1 MQWRGAE
8 RVTSHFPNQ
17 CWPSTMTYIFGTRG
31 RWVNYMMAPSDVYK
45 NIDTHLIQSPGI
57 LLNALS
63 KIILTMIIIN
73 VFANN
78 FFKTTVIFPVVSGLG
93 CMMALDL
100 QALTTPLARLPGIA
114 RNDHRATVFVGRSC
128 PPNLYFENSGNKRF
142 PASKS
147 CLQHAIGALDFES

>member
-1 MQWRGAE
+1 MPSVNKPLPESVLTQTCVAIGLHLATFR
-8 RVTSHFPNQ
+8 TSFKLHSGYVKFDWSKNELNNWNRYYQFIDIKWYITSYSSAFSWLHLLKKIKSYFPLA
-17 CWPSTMTYIFGTRG
+17 I
-31 RWVNYMMAPSDVYK
+31 
-45 NIDTHLIQSPGI
+45 
-57 LLNALS
+57 
-63 KIILTMIIIN
+63 
-73 VFANN
+73 
-78 FFKTTVIFPVVSGLG
+78 
-93 CMMALDL
+93 